1 MDKKSREIL
10 EKSKKVKSKAELEK
24 IVKQEKQAKAQKDK
38 LLRKK
43 IFTIGGISLAAVA
56 VVVLVAIL
64 ISSCSSNGT
73 TTKEEEKKTK
83 AVVET
88 TKGSFTIQLDY
99 DNALSVVNNF
109 VKNAEAGLYDNSYF
123 HEILP
128 GMKIQGG
135 YPETDKRPQ
144 GVGAY
149 DVIEFVSNEVTHA
162 KYSVCAPVME
172 EKDSKGTVTRS
183 GLSKTQ
189 FYMLLSDQKSL
200 DGKDTVFGKIIDGA
214 NVVEELAKLETVE
227 QGEKNKYNIDPTE
240 KSRPKDIAQAKII
253 KVKITQ

>member
-10 EKSKKVKSKAELEK
+10 EKSKKIKSKAELEK
-24 IVKQEKQAKAQKDK
+24 VVKQEKQLKVQKNK

-43 IFTIGGISLAAVA
+43 ILTIGGISLAAVA
-56 VVVLVAIL
+56 VIVLVGIL
-64 ISSCSSNGT
+64 ISSCSSGG

-99 DNALSVVNNF
+99 EKALSVVNNF
-109 VKNAEAGLYDNSYF
+109 IRNAEAGLYDGSYF

-149 DVIEFVSNEVTHA
+149 DIIEFVSNDLTHA
-162 KYSVCAPVME
+162 KYSVCAPAMD
-172 EKDSKGTVTRS
+172 EKDSKGNITRS

-189 FYMLLSDQKSL
+189 FYVLLSDQIAL

-214 NVVEELAKLETVE
+214 NVVDELAKLDTVE
-227 QGEKNKYNIDPTE
+227 QGEKNKYNIDQTE
-240 KSRPKDIAQAKII
+240 KSRPKNPEQAKII